1 MKVQLDSNVLIN
13 GSYCV
18 IGEVVDLAD
27 KQAEPLLERGLVHK
41 VEAVDS
47 DSSLDAILEEAVT
60 TTTKRR
66 KRG

>member
-1 MKVQLDSNVLIN
+1 MKVQLDSNVLIS
-13 GSYCV
+13 GTYCT

-27 KQAEPLLERGLVHK
+27 KQAGALIERGLVHK
-41 VEAVDS
+41 VETADT

-60 TTTKRR
+60 TTIKKR